1 MLCIFIALIINS
13 QIFHQQAH
21 LQNKILLKI
30 LLLFFY
36 AKNREYKWRGLIM
49 NSFICT
55 VIMSVL
61 AIALI
66 MFYVEEEL
74 EDSSLST
81 PLSFSHCHGILSA

>member
-1 MLCIFIALIINS
+1 
-13 QIFHQQAH
+13 
-21 LQNKILLKI
+21 
-30 LLLFFY
+30 
-36 AKNREYKWRGLIM
+36 M